1 MLILHRRVL
10 DVLSLGDDE
19 AASLGVNVARARL
32 TIVVAATLGTA
43 AAVVGERADRV
54 RRDHRPAHDPAP
66 RLDELPRRDPALALA
81 GAGFLVLADVLAR
94 TILSPA
100 ELPIGVVTAF
110 FGAPFFAVVLRTLE
124 GDAVIETR
132 DLWVRFGPVAAVR
145 GLSLRAESGGWTALI
160 GPNGAGKTSA
170 LRALAGL
177 VPFDGEIRIEEQDV
191 RRLGRRALAR
201 LVAFVPQKPETPPEL
216 TVAEYVLLGRTP
228 HISYLGGE
236 GRRDRDAAAR
246 ALRRLDL
253 EEFAQRPLGS
263 LSGGELQRAVLARA
277 LAQEARVLLLDEP
290 TTSLDLGR
298 QQLVLELVDELRQDG
313 LTVVTTLHDLT
324 LAGQYAEHVVLLD
337 GGSVVAEGAAA
348 EVLSAP
354 NLAAHYGANVR
365 VIEDEHGVFVV
376 PVALAAPVAGLGAC
390 DRRLRD
396 LAGVADGARSPPMRN

>member
-1 MLILHRRVL
+1 
-10 DVLSLGDDE
+10 
-19 AASLGVNVARARL
+19 
-32 TIVVAATLGTA
+32 
-43 AAVVGERADRV
+43 
-54 RRDHRPAHDPAP
+54 
-66 RLDELPRRDPALALA
+66 
-81 GAGFLVLADVLAR
+81 
-94 TILSPA
+94 
-100 ELPIGVVTAF
+100 
-110 FGAPFFAVVLRTLE
+110 
-124 GDAVIETR
+124 VIQTR

-177 VPFDGEIRIEEQDV
+177 VPFDGEVRIEEQEV
-191 RRLGRRALAR
+191 RKLGRRALSR
-201 LVAFVPQKPETPPEL
+201 LVAFVPQKPETPAEL

-228 HISYLGGE
+228 HIAYLGGE
-236 GRRDRDAAAR
+236 GKRDREAAAR

-298 QQLVLELVDELRQDG
+298 QQLVLELVDELRRDG
-313 LTVVTTLHDLT
+313 LTVVTTMHDLT

-354 NLAAHYGANVR
+354 NVAAHYGANVR
-365 VIEDEHGVFVV
+365 VIEDESGVFVV
-376 PVALAAPVAGLGAC
+376 PV
-390 DRRLRD
+390 RR
-396 LAGVADGARSPPMRN
+396 

>member
-1 MLILHRRVL
+1 
-10 DVLSLGDDE
+10 
-19 AASLGVNVARARL
+19 
-32 TIVVAATLGTA
+32 
-43 AAVVGERADRV
+43 
-54 RRDHRPAHDPAP
+54 
-66 RLDELPRRDPALALA
+66 
-81 GAGFLVLADVLAR
+81 
-94 TILSPA
+94 
-100 ELPIGVVTAF
+100 
-110 FGAPFFAVVLRTLE
+110 
-124 GDAVIETR
+124 VIETR

-177 VPFDGEIRIEEQDV
+177 IRFDGEVRIEEQDA

-201 LVAFVPQKPETPPEL
+201 MIAFVPQKPETPPEL

-236 GRRDRDAAAR
+236 GQRDREAAAR
-246 ALRRLDL
+246 ALGRLDL

-263 LSGGELQRAVLARA
+263 LSGGELQRAVLSRA

-298 QQLVLELVDELRQDG
+298 QQLVLELVDELRRDG

-324 LAGQYAEHVVLLD
+324 LAGQYAEHIVLLD
-337 GGSVVAEGAAA
+337 GGSVVAEGTAA

-354 NLAAHYGANVR
+354 NVATHYGANVR

-376 PVALAAPVAGLGAC
+376 PV
-390 DRRLRD
+390 RR
-396 LAGVADGARSPPMRN
+396 